1 MAAPIPFQG
10 FSTMVEISLG
20 DSSISFV
27 SSYTLTPTNDANYPV
42 KTMSNSQNL
51 AGYGSQQYG
60 YIISIAMPVASNIDF
75 NILARNIAADASTQ
89 IILRL
94 NKPNSNGGELDFSGG
109 TYILNNVVFMNQS
122 WSGGEGSNVSS
133 DMSFIVPEVV
143 VG

>member
-75 NILARNIAADASTQ
+75 NILARDIAADASTQ

>member
-10 FSTMVEISLG
+10 FSTMVEIRLG
-20 DSSISFV
+20 DSNISFV

-60 YIISIAMPVASNIDF
+60 YIISISMPVASNIDF

>member
-133 DMSFIVPEVV
+133 DMSFLVPEVV
-143 VG
+143 PG

>member
-60 YIISIAMPVASNIDF
+60 YIISISMPVASNIDF

>member
-94 NKPNSNGGELDFSGG
+94 NKPNSNGGELDFSAG
-109 TYILNNVVFMNQS
+109 TYILNNIVFMNQS

-133 DMSFIVPEVV
+133 DMSFLVPEVV
-143 VG
+143 PG